1 MAHLEKENCSSQ
13 LSLTLIN
20 MRNTHHPTGSH
31 VTRAREA
38 LPATWN
44 TVEQVSV
51 LELSPQG
58 TVCRRHTPSLLKEE
72 RCQRR
77 LTLLTGFSRVFTDTS
92 AGFPFLDGVL
102 LILGEWN
109 LSISFMVK
117 EER

>member
-1 MAHLEKENCSSQ
+1 MEYYGAGVCTESSIPRERMCRKHA
-13 LSLTLIN
+13 LT
-20 MRNTHHPTGSH
+20 
-31 VTRAREA
+31 ARSRSGA
-38 LPATWN
+38 
-44 TVEQVSV
+44 
-51 LELSPQG
+51 
-58 TVCRRHTPSLLKEE
+58 E
-72 RCQRR
+72 RQ